1 MTGSALRIGIDISTL
16 LNHGPDIGAGRY
28 IINLVRNLL
37 KIDKKNT
44 YILTGRYIS
53 TDYLEVI
60 DSLRKEFPDSRIEL
74 KFFNTS
80 QKKLDLWSGFKFPPL
95 ELAGFK
101 VDILHCPDYLI
112 PPTLN
117 RNIILTIHD
126 LAFMR
131 YPEFNFDWFIKKY
144 TRVVQKN
151 ARTAKMIIADSLSTK
166 KDIIEFFKINPS
178 KVEVI
183 YLAADKIFKKLSEY
197 EKDKNVLKKYK
208 INKKYILSVGTI
220 EPRKNFITL
229 IKAFNNIKQ
238 KYSVFDYKLVIVGR
252 TGWKSEATYAEKDN
266 SPYRE
271 DILFPGRVPDEDLVQ
286 IYNQAELFAYPSL
299 FEGFGLPPLEA
310 MSCGLPVIA
319 SNTSSLKEVIENAGI
334 LVKAGDENELGNKI
348 LSIIKNME
356 IKEKLKEKSLAQ
368 VKKFSWEET
377 AQKTINLYYKTISS
391 GQLINFTAA
400 KSKPL

>member
-1 MTGSALRIGIDISTL
+1 MTESALRIGIDISTL

-28 IINLVRNLL
+28 IINLVRSLL
-37 KIDKKNT
+37 NIDKKNT
-44 YILTGRYIS
+44 YVLTGRYSI
-53 TDYLEVI
+53 TDYLETI
-60 DSLRKEFPDSRIEL
+60 YSLNKEFPDRRIEL
-74 KFFNTS
+74 KFFNAS
-80 QKKLDLWSGFKFPPL
+80 QKKLDLWNRFKFPPL
-95 ELAGFK
+95 ELRGFK
-101 VDILHCPDYLI
+101 ADILHCPDYLI

-117 RNIILTIHD
+117 SNIILTIHD

-144 TRVVQKN
+144 TREVQKN
-151 ARTAKMIIADSLSTK
+151 VRAAKMIIADSLSTK
-166 KDIIEFFKINPS
+166 NDIIEFFKINPS

-183 YLAADKIFKKLSEY
+183 YLAADKIFKRLSEN

-220 EPRKNFITL
+220 EPRKNFIAL
-229 IKAFNNIKQ
+229 IKAFNLIK
-238 KYSVFDYKLVIVGR
+238 KKDASFDYKLVIVGR
-252 TGWKSEATYAEKDN
+252 TGWKSEATYAEKNN
-266 SPYRE
+266 SPYTE
-271 DILFPGRVPDEDLVQ
+271 DILFTGRVPDEDLVQ

-319 SNTSSLKEVIENAGI
+319 SGTSSLKEVIGDAGI

-368 VKKFSWEET
+368 VKKFSWGET

-391 GQLINFTAA
+391 G
-400 KSKPL
+400 